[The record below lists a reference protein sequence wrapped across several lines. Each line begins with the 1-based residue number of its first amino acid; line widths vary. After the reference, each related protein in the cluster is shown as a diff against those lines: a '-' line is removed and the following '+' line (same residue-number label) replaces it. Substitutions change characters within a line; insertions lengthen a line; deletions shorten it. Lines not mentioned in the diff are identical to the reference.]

1 MNLTTPNS
9 DVVGIDAAQPAV
21 QHTIVT
27 NCMQFH
33 PGKHILATLGALAL
47 MEEHGVKP
55 LQLLTR
61 FVHADWGDCPTSDA
75 ALNEQALLD
84 GSRLMGVYRL
94 AEQSVLESMPRKDRM
109 RLPTIWLISDATA
122 SEKDD
127 PRERHITTFLCP
139 SEY

>member
-1 MNLTTPNS
+1 MNSTTRNP
-9 DVVGIDAAQPAV
+9 DVLGINDAPSKPRQTV
-21 QHTIVT
+21 VT

-33 PGKHILATLGALAL
+33 PGQVLATPGALAL
-47 MEEHGVKP
+47 MQKHGFGP

-61 FVHADWGDCPTSDA
+61 FVHGDWGDCPTSDA

-94 AEQSVLESMPRKDRM
+94 AEQSGLESMPRKERM
-109 RLPTIWLISDATA
+109 RLPTIWLICDETA

-127 PRERHITTFLCP
+127 PRERHVTTFLCP

>member
-1 MNLTTPNS
+1 MNSTTPNPNTVRINYAPS
-9 DVVGIDAAQPAV
+9 KPRQTVA
-21 QHTIVT
+21 T

-33 PGKHILATLGALAL
+33 PGQVLATPGALAL
-47 MEEHGVKP
+47 MQEHGIQP

-61 FVHADWGDCPTSDA
+61 FVHGDWGDCPRDDI
-75 ALNEQALLD
+75 ALNEQALAD

-94 AEQSVLESMPRKDRM
+94 AEKSVLESMSRKERM
-109 RLPTIWLISDATA
+109 RLPTIWLISDATI

-127 PRERHITTFLCP
+127 PRERHVTTFLCP

>member
-1 MNLTTPNS
+1 MNSTTP
-9 DVVGIDAAQPAV
+9 DPDAVGINTVQPTV
-21 QHTIVT
+21 QHTIVS
-27 NCMQFH
+27 NSMQFH
-33 PGKHILATLGALAL
+33 PGQVLATPGALAL
-47 MEEHGVKP
+47 MQEHGFEP

-61 FVHADWGDCPTSDA
+61 FVHSDWGDCPNDDA

-94 AEQSVLESMPRKDRM
+94 AEQSVLESMSRKERM

-127 PRERHITTFLCP
+127 PRVRNVTTFLCP